1 MKKYAVITV
10 VACIAFITMAAF
22 PGYAQVLI
30 KADVPFDFSA
40 GYGVLPAGE
49 YSIAP
54 TAWGVGR
61 QSLLLSSGIRGLEIV
76 IPKTIESRMD
86 VNGAKLIFHRYGSEY
101 FLAEMW
107 TSADGVVRT
116 FPVHPRERKL
126 LAKAGLTPEVAVVY
140 GVSPSRA
147 GN

>member
-1 MKKYAVITV
+1 MKKYSVITL
-10 VACIAFITMAAF
+10 VACIVFVTLAAMS
-22 PGYAQVLI
+22 GHAQVLI

-61 QSLLLSSGIRGLEIV
+61 QSLLLSSGIRGLEIM

-86 VNGAKLIFHRYGSEY
+86 VSGAKLIFHRYGSEY

-107 TSADGVVRT
+107 TAADNTIRT
-116 FPVHPRERKL
+116 FPVHPHERQVI
-126 LAKAGLTPEVAVVY
+126 AKGGLTPEVALVY
-140 GVSPSRA
+140 GVSSSRN